1 MRKINNIEIHIKSQH
16 DFNLFNVAHNAP
28 GRPSFPDGLEQFDFG
43 LTIVVM
49 HGNTFRL
56 IKKEA
61 KTRGEDTP
69 NDSSDFDIEV
79 SNSTS
84 TLNGVATWPMHTHTP
99 QGIVSR
105 LRIRS
110 RVWPLP
116 KASMAHS
123 GIHAPKYICSHW
135 YRLKTNLVL
144 RPFCRPC
151 CLQKHHQRRCQMFN
165 PSRRVVKQRI
175 KNQQLEKSVLRR

>member
-28 GRPSFPDGLEQFDFG
+28 GRSSFPDGLAQFDFG

-79 SNSTS
+79 
-84 TLNGVATWPMHTHTP
+84 GQQHEHFEWCCDMADVF
-99 QGIVSR
+99 IV
-105 LRIRS
+105 RI
-110 RVWPLP
+110 
-116 KASMAHS
+116 
-123 GIHAPKYICSHW
+123 
-135 YRLKTNLVL
+135 
-144 RPFCRPC
+144 
-151 CLQKHHQRRCQMFN
+151 
-165 PSRRVVKQRI
+165 
-175 KNQQLEKSVLRR
+175 